1 MEIILGLLA
10 IAGVCLLIVKLI
22 DTAEEAYMG
31 KDEWAEFQK
40 AYHEQEEKKKGE
52 KKYNG
57 YMFTCPMCGSKKV
70 RRIGNVNRAA
80 SIAVTGLASSKIG
93 KQYECD
99 NCHHKW

>member
-1 MEIILGLLA
+1 MEIIFGLLVF
-10 IAGVCLLIVKLI
+10 AGVCLLIVELI
-22 DTAEEAYMG
+22 DTAEEAHMG

-40 AYHEQEEKKKGE
+40 AVNTTREKKKGE

-70 RRIGNVNRAA
+70 KRIGNVNRAA

>member
-1 MEIILGLLA
+1 MEIIIGLLVF
-10 IAGVCLLIVKLI
+10 AGICLLIVELI
-22 DTAEEAYMG
+22 DTAGEARVG
-31 KDEWAEFQK
+31 KDKYAEYLK
-40 AYHEQEEKKKGE
+40 ACAEQEERKKGE

-70 RRIGNVNRAA
+70 KRIGTVNRAA